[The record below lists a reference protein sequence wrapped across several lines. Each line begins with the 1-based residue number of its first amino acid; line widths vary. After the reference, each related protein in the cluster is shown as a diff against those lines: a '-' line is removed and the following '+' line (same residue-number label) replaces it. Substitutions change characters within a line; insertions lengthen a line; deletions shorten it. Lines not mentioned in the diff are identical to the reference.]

1 MTELM
6 WMVVL
11 AAAGWGCWRA
21 GKTGPAL
28 VFTGGTGLVLAAIAR
43 EIAAWLGTGPAVVL
57 AVMAG
62 LLLLA
67 AIAVHQL
74 LHHRHRARRWG
85 RAVRRK
91 DGMASTL
98 DVLRFGSSWA
108 MRRQATR
115 VRPSLAEVSR
125 AERMRLPV
133 TEFALPLCHIGLQRV
148 YASNEDTV
156 LAVGIPRYGKTAWVT
171 GQVLDAPGAVVVT
184 STKPDI
190 YEATRALRAEK
201 DAPVWVMNPTGV
213 GGIASTAGFNPL
225 TGCEDP
231 VTCGHRAEDMLPCPD
246 ADGDGPRWIA
256 MARNV
261 FAGLL
266 HAAALGGHDLSVIN
280 RWVADPKPT
289 NAGEEV
295 EQLLAGVD
303 ASADA
308 YATAAQTFFSTNDR
322 TRTSIVQSMMP
333 AFAWLPNPHARACA
347 DTSRLGEFNVAELLR
362 TRGTVY
368 VLGSEDGSTAS
379 LVAAFTGY
387 IAREARRIAD
397 MQPGGRL
404 DPTLRLV
411 LDEAAIIC
419 PLPLDRWSADM
430 GSRGIQMCICCHS
443 RAQMIGRWGTTGAA
457 SLINNTGALLLY
469 GGCKDQND
477 LSFWSSLFGERD
489 EEIVTTNRQGEVTSR
504 SVRRVPVFSPAQ
516 LASLPKF
523 RVVVWRSS
531 MLPVL
536 GTVEKFWTR
545 PAYRAQQD
553 ALKRAERD
561 VLASVGASTAA
572 STAAA
577 TPRSRR
583 PASGVGGALRRRR
596 ERRAVKAST
605 ARARSTL

>member
-1 MTELM
+1 MTELI
-6 WMVVL
+6 WTMVL
-11 AAAGWGCWRA
+11 SAGAWGCWRA

-28 VFTGGTGLVLAAIAR
+28 ACAGGAALVLVAIAR
-43 EIAAWLGTGPAVVL
+43 QVAGWLGAGPVVVL

-67 AIAVHQL
+67 VAGAHQL

-115 VRPSLAEVSR
+115 VRPSLAELSR
-125 AERMRLPV
+125 VERLRLPV
-133 TEFALPLCHIGLQRV
+133 TEFAVPLCDIGLQRV

-156 LAVGIPRYGKTAWVT
+156 LAVGIPRYGKTAWVG
-171 GQVLDAPGAVVVT
+171 GQVLDAPGAVVTT

-190 YEATRALRAEK
+190 YEATHALRA
-201 DAPVWVMNPTGV
+201 ATGPVRVLNPTGV
-213 GGIASTAGFNPL
+213 GGIASTVGFNPVS
-225 TGCEDP
+225 GCADP
-231 VTCGHRAEDMLPCPD
+231 VTAGHRAEDMLPCPD
-246 ADGDGPRWIA
+246 NDGDRNHWT
-256 MARNV
+256 MLARDV

-266 HAAALGGHDLSVIN
+266 HAAALGGHGMSVIS
-280 RWVADPKPT
+280 RWVSDPNPE
-289 NAGEEV
+289 NAAEEV
-295 EQLLAGVD
+295 ARLLVGVD
-303 ASADA
+303 ESTEA
-308 YATAAQTFFSTNDR
+308 YATAAEGFFSTNDK
-322 TRTSIVQSMMP
+322 TRTSIAMSIRP
-333 AFAWLPNPHARACA
+333 ALMWLPNPHARACA
-347 DTSRLGEFNVAELLR
+347 DTRRFGEFNVAELLR

-397 MQPGGRL
+397 MQPSGRV

-430 GSRGIQMCICCHS
+430 GGRGIQMIICCQS

-457 SLINNTGALLLY
+457 SLINNAGALLLY

-477 LSFWSSLFGERD
+477 LMFWSSLFGERD
-489 EEIVTTNRQGEVTSR
+489 EEIVTTGRGGEVTSR

-536 GTVEKFWTR
+536 GHVEKFWTR
-545 PAYRAQQD
+545 PAYRAQQ
-553 ALKRAERD
+553 AAMKRAERE
-561 VLASVGASTAA
+561 VLAAAGVGAPSPTSTAA
-572 STAAA
+572 SA
-577 TPRSRR
+577 
-583 PASGVGGALRRRR
+583 VGGLAAALRRRR
-596 ERRAVKAST
+596 GRRVVKTST
-605 ARARSTL
+605 DRARSAL